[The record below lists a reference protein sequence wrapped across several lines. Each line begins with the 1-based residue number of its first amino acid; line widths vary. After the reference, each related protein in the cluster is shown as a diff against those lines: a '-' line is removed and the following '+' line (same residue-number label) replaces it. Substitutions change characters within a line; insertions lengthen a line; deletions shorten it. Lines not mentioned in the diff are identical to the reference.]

1 LKNEKLPPSLV
12 TKDIWKERFQDIH
25 SFERYLTRNGIVVRK
40 FYLNLSKKE
49 QKKRFLER
57 LDHPEKNWKFSASDV
72 REREYWKDY
81 MKAYEDVIINT
92 ASKHAPWHVIP
103 ADNKWFTRAA
113 VAAVIVETL
122 EELNVDYP
130 KVDPKQRKEL
140 QAARALLDGKK
151 KA

>member
-1 LKNEKLPPSLV
+1 
-12 TKDIWKERFQDIH
+12 
-25 SFERYLTRNGIVVRK
+25 VVRK

-72 REREYWKDY
+72 HERAFWKDY
-81 MKAYEDVIINT
+81 MKAYEDMIINT

-122 EELNVDYP
+122 EDLKLEYP
-130 KVDPKQRKEL
+130 KVDPATRKEL
-140 QAARALLDGKK
+140 EAARALLEGKK

>member
-1 LKNEKLPPSLV
+1 L
-12 TKDIWKERFQDIH
+12 ERTFFKDIH

-72 REREYWKDY
+72 HERAYWKDY
-81 MKAYEDVIINT
+81 MNPTRTMIINT
-92 ASKHAPWHVIP
+92 ASKHAPWYVIP

-122 EELNVDYP
+122 EDLKLEYP
-130 KVDPKQRKEL
+130 KANPATRKEV
-140 QAARALLDGKK
+140 AGRTGDARRKEKHRQIGRA
-151 KA
+151 